1 MGWLQRAV
9 ASLGPP
15 PEPAAPP
22 LRPLTLPRLINTL
35 LNQFAVRGTMANNQK
50 YPYILGDGT
59 VIPIKGGF
67 PIWVYCEFNTLG
79 AFKTGRVRI
88 PMPDSFR
95 LLSYFGSAS
104 VNAFGGFRVNVY
116 DVNRRLRLTDR
127 PLNFQNLAGTGSS
140 PLFMGGMTGSRQ
152 AAPYAFQETNAQVLI
167 TAVNLEPN
175 PNVIQFGMFGVQG
188 GKSQ

>member
-1 MGWLQRAV
+1 MGWFQRAV

-15 PEPAAPP
+15 PAAAAP
-22 LRPLTLPRLINTL
+22 LRSLTLPRLMNTL
-35 LNQFAVRGTMANNQK
+35 LNPFAHTGTPSNNQK
-50 YPYILGDGT
+50 DPYMLGDGT

-104 VNAFGGFRVNVY
+104 VNTQGGFRVNVY

-140 PLFMGGMTGSRQ
+140 PLFQGSFIGSRQ
-152 AAPYAFQETNAQVLI
+152 AAPYAFQESNAQVLI
-167 TAVNLEPN
+167 TVVNLEPN
-175 PNVIQFGMFGVQG
+175 PNIVQFGMYGVQG
-188 GKSQ
+188 GKSS